1 EVISVQLSLTI
12 CLPVQYFTFFEKSLA
27 TFLCET
33 SQKSRQLKVWHM
45 TTIVYPHLASG
56 GVYEK

>member
-1 EVISVQLSLTI
+1 MQLSLTI

-33 SQKSRQLKVWHM
+33 PQKSRQLKVWHM
-45 TTIVYPHLASG
+45 TTIVYSHLASG